1 MKDSFLESQNSEWP
15 TRCIAAALLKMKIER
30 KLWGGVMHMGELS
43 FPLVHEFQAN
53 I

>member
-1 MKDSFLESQNSEWP
+1 MEDSFLESQNSGWVA
-15 TRCIAAALLKMKIER
+15 RCTVAALLKMTVEM

-43 FPLVHEFQAN
+43 FPLVHAFQVN